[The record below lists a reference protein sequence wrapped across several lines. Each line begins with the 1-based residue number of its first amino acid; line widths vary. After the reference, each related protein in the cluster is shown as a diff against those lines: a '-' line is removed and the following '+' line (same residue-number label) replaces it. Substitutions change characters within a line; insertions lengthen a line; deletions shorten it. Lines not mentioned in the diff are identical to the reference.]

1 MSDDPTPKKSLNV
14 LPSGLTSNKIDE
26 LRDMSAAPADTSEK
40 KLNEETPVD
49 WALDA
54 SLSPGQRKL
63 KEKIVDALRTVYDPE
78 LPVNLYDL
86 GLIYKLTLKEGE
98 KGGQVV
104 DIEMTLTTPNC
115 PVAEQIPDQVQQA
128 VADVEGVERVNAELV
143 WTPRWGKEKMSE
155 AALLELGLL

>member
-1 MSDDPTPKKSLNV
+1 MSDENRKSLNV
-14 LPSGLTSNKIDE
+14 LPTGLTSHKLDE
-26 LRDMSAAPADTSEK
+26 IREMPAEPSGEK
-40 KLNEETPVD
+40 KLNDETPVD
-49 WALDA
+49 WALDT
-54 SLSPGQRKL
+54 SLSPAQRRM

-86 GLIYKLTLKEGE
+86 GLIYKLTLQGGQA
-98 KGGQVV
+98 GGQVV

-128 VADVEGVERVNAELV
+128 VAGVEGVERVNARLV
-143 WTPRWGKEKMSE
+143 WTPRWGKERMSE